1 MQTGAGA
8 LRGDTVIEIVAEI
21 GTAHR
26 GSLDRA
32 EKLIRAAAGS
42 GANTAKFQI
51 VFAREILHP
60 ATGTV
65 PLPGGDTPLYEVFE
79 SLEQPASFYA
89 SLKAICEAEGLGF
102 LASPFGMESA
112 ALLRAL
118 APHAVKVAS
127 PELNYSDF
135 LRTLARWG
143 IPMILSSGV
152 SRMEDLREAV
162 DLVRTEAPPA
172 DLTLL
177 HCVTSYPA
185 PEDEYNLS
193 LLPRLAG
200 ELGVKVGVSDHSG
213 DPSLIPCTA
222 LRYGAV
228 MVEKHFTLSRGDT
241 GLDDPIA
248 LEPAEFGLMC
258 ERLRELESLCP
269 GSADDGQAGG
279 AREMEKALFSWF
291 GRERVLRAAGDGIKR
306 LAPAEEASYGR
317 TNRSVHAMETLEAGT
332 VLDRDNCAVLR
343 TEKILRPGMHPR
355 YYGEV
360 LGRRLSCR
368 VDAGEGIRLEDLA

>member
-1 MQTGAGA
+1 
-8 LRGDTVIEIVAEI
+8 VIEIVAEI

-26 GSLDRA
+26 GSLERA

-42 GANTAKFQI
+42 GADTAKFQI

-65 PLPGGDTPLYEVFE
+65 PLPGGETPLYEVFE

-89 SLKAICEAEGLGF
+89 SLKEICEAEGLNF

-112 ALLRAL
+112 ALLKAL
-118 APHAVKVAS
+118 EPRAVKVAS

-135 LRTLARWG
+135 LRVLASWN

-152 SRMEDLREAV
+152 SRMEDLEEAV
-162 DLVRTEAPPA
+162 ALVRAEAVQT

-193 LLPRLAG
+193 LLPRLA
-200 ELGVKVGVSDHSG
+200 EDLGVKVGVSDHSG

-228 MVEKHFTLSRGDT
+228 MVEKHFALSREGA

-248 LEPAEFGLMC
+248 LEPDDFRLMC
-258 ERLRELESLCP
+258 ERLRELESLGP
-269 GSADDGQAGG
+269 GGNED
-279 AREMEKALFSWF
+279 RMERALFSWF

-306 LAPAEEASYGR
+306 LAPAEKANYGR
-317 TNRSVHAMETLEAGT
+317 TNRSVHASFTLEAGT
-332 VLDRDNCAVLR
+332 VLKKENCAVLR

-355 YYGEV
+355 YYAEIM
-360 LGRRLSCR
+360 GRRLARR
-368 VDAGEGIRLEDLA
+368 VPAGEGIRAEDLA

>member
-1 MQTGAGA
+1 M
-8 LRGDTVIEIVAEI
+8 IEIVAEI
-21 GTAHR
+21 GTAHGGR
-26 GSLDRA
+26 LDRA
-32 EKLIRAAAGS
+32 EKLIRAAARA
-42 GANTAKFQI
+42 GADTAKFQI

-60 ATGTV
+60 ATGNV
-65 PLPGGDTPLYEVFE
+65 PLPGGETPLYKVFE

-89 SLKAICEAEGLGF
+89 SLRDICEAEAVNF

-112 ALLRAL
+112 ALLKSLGPR
-118 APHAVKVAS
+118 AVKVAS

-135 LRTLARWG
+135 LRILAGWE

-152 SRMEDLREAV
+152 SRMEDLEEAV
-162 DLVRTEAPPA
+162 SLVRSKASQS

-193 LLPRLAG
+193 LLPRLA
-200 ELGVKVGVSDHSG
+200 EVLKVAAGVSDHSE

-228 MVEKHFTLSRGDT
+228 MVEKHFTLSRSDT

-248 LEPAEFGLMC
+248 LEPDDFRLMC
-258 ERLRELESLCP
+258 DRLRELESLNVSDR
-269 GSADDGQAGG
+269 GD
-279 AREMEKALFSWF
+279 MEETLFSWF
-291 GRERVLRAAGDGIKR
+291 GRERVRRVAGDGIKR
-306 LAPAEEASYGR
+306 LAPAEQASYGR
-317 TNRSVHAMETLEAGT
+317 TNRSVHAMDSLEAGT
-332 VLDRDNCAVLR
+332 ILNTENCAVLR

-355 YYGEV
+355 HYGEI
-360 LGRRLSCR
+360 LGRSLARR
-368 VDAGEGIRLEDLA
+368 VAAGQGIRFEDLV